1 MKIEQPQY
9 PSFESL
15 YSTYKSPA
23 KELIF
28 EGREYEFMGKIECA
42 GKEVSKHVYRDERER
57 HTLVIHLVASTPYYI
72 DAHYSI
78 ATADADLLALQKV
91 QA

>member
-1 MKIEQPQY
+1 MKIAQPEY
-9 PSFESL
+9 ASLDSL
-15 YSTYKSPA
+15 YSNYKSPA

-28 EGREYEFMGKIECA
+28 ENREYEFMGVLEGA
-42 GKEVSKHVYRDERER
+42 GREVRKHVYRDEEEQ
-57 HTLVIHLVASTPYYI
+57 HTLVIHIVGSTPYYI

-78 ATADADLLALQKV
+78 QDADVLTLQKV

>member
-1 MKIEQPQY
+1 MELTKPAY
-9 PSFESL
+9 TNLESL
-15 YSTYKSPA
+15 YSSYKSPA

-28 EGREYEFMGKIECA
+28 EGHKYEFIGA
-42 GKEVSKHVYRDERER
+42 LDGTDRDVSKHVYRDADEN
-57 HTLVIHLVASTPYYI
+57 HTLVIHLVGSKPFYI

-78 ATADADLLALQKV
+78 NDADIISLQKV